1 LPQAIISVYNSVPL
15 SGSPQETG
23 TLFLYLR
30 RRKPILV
37 TPLFQQRPMG
47 AKMKLNILRLLI
59 VALACVNAI
68 VVITKAGA
76 QKSSPAPRPF
86 ISMSSLGLPDTAQTP
101 AAATATQ
108 EKTTEQVQK
117 NIKVLNGLPQS
128 QLIPV
133 MNFFSASLGVR
144 CNFCHVN
151 NNGVWAF
158 DSDEKP
164 EKDRA
169 REMITMVL
177 NINKTAFK
185 GGTEVSCYTCHRG
198 SRNPVGQPPLPLP
211 LPSPR
216 PADGPSTAPGPQASP
231 APRPAMPSADD
242 IMNKYVAAIGGQ
254 AAIDKVKTRV
264 MKGNINTSSG
274 LTLTYEIEQSTPD
287 RAHEIFVSQRGTM
300 ERAVSGNLGWEK
312 NPQGLR
318 DITGQPLADLR
329 MSLQLFRNL
338 KLKEQYTSL
347 RVGGRKEKI
356 GERDVY
362 VLTGTMPDKRRERL
376 FFDSESGLL
385 LRRVTYTETMIGI
398 IPEQTDF
405 EDYRDVDG
413 VKLPFSVRLSS
424 VDAGNPVSTRTFTEI
439 KLNVPVDDSKFNK
452 PPATKP
458 NP

>member
-1 LPQAIISVYNSVPL
+1 LHQAFISVYNSVPPQKQARCFCIL
-15 SGSPQETG
+15 RHRFYSG
-23 TLFLYLR
+23 
-30 RRKPILV
+30 
-37 TPLFQQRPMG
+37 G
-47 AKMKLNILRLLI
+47 AAFEQSERKMKLNILRLLI
-59 VALACVNAI
+59 VALTCVSAI

-76 QKSSPAPRPF
+76 QKSSPAPRQLA
-86 ISMSSLGLPDTAQTP
+86 SMSSLGLPAPAQTP
-101 AAATATQ
+101 APAT

-128 QLIPV
+128 QLIPA

-151 NNGVWAF
+151 NNGVWAY

-164 EKDRA
+164 EKSTA
-169 REMITMVL
+169 REMIAMVL
-177 NINKTAFK
+177 NINKTTFK

-198 SRNPVGQPPLPLP
+198 SRDPVGLPPLPLP
-211 LPSPR
+211 IPSPR
-216 PADGPSTAPGPQASP
+216 PSAPAGPAPGAQASP
-231 APRPAMPSADD
+231 TPRPAMPSADE
-242 IMNKYVAAIGGQ
+242 IINKYVAVIGGQ
-254 AAIDKVKTRV
+254 AAIDKLKTRV

-274 LTLTYEIEQSTPD
+274 LALTYEIEQSAPD

-300 ERAVSGNLGWEK
+300 ERAVSGNMAWEK
-312 NPQGLR
+312 NPQGLH
-318 DITGQPLADLR
+318 DITGQQLADLK

-338 KLKEQYTSL
+338 KLKEQYTSF

-356 GERDVY
+356 GDRDVY
-362 VLTGTMPDKRRERL
+362 VLTGTTADKKRERL
-376 FFDSESGLL
+376 FFDAENGLL
-385 LRRVTYTETMIGI
+385 LRRISYTETMIGI

-413 VKLPFSVRLSS
+413 VKLPFTVRVSA

-452 PPATKP
+452 PAARKT